1 MGWLRDLM
9 LAANPPLRSFGKL
22 AAALLA
28 SSEWPADLAPQ
39 PRSLAALLSKLDHR
53 QDLSWLSDRPAVQAA
68 LAQVLAT
75 SPDALR
81 TLLGAAEAVAAPQRL
96 MRWRDLPAA
105 RLWDPLLEALPPGIP
120 ESVQRPAPHPIWWV
134 APSGSGRSLVGRWL
148 SARGR
153 ATHRLGHELDTTRGD
168 EGAVF
173 LELTSADRDRTGLP
187 ARPGLCV
194 AAPFEPAAGS
204 GFQVVRSA
212 AVEHFLDALLRWAEQ
227 RLPADT
233 RLKHDTGLKW
243 LRKQVDQGTVTTLGG
258 LLGLIGLLDQ
268 YGARELASRPLERSA
283 RRFIEGKL
291 TELIEPSA
299 PYAAWL
305 RRSLYEALSSM
316 VERCLVESE
325 SGLEA
330 PRSFDEWLA
339 LVPTELERSVDVEW
353 MRASLSGISTTIR
366 TSDIDR
372 AARRLPPGAFRLLT
386 SLEQAQLLTREGE
399 QLKLAPVW
407 LRGALRAQAVA
418 NMLDRSPFD
427 WGEALLRPHAAPGIA
442 EALLDR
448 TCSIGG
454 SALEPVLDLEAEDQP
469 AYAAAL
475 DVALRCAGIALL
487 LGHEVSAEVLEGLWA
502 ENQRLLLDLGT
513 GLPEPRIALEMIQEQ
528 TDPSQHARGR
538 ALLEP
543 GTFYL
548 AALRISEALSE
559 AASSRWPVLDPWHQ
573 SKVPPALALAYDRIA
588 ASLAAV
594 PIWQR
599 ASFLLVD
606 RLRRSLGNAVD
617 PDAPHALEQPAQVLD
632 EIQHGVLHWSTLG
645 LEQSSARSL
654 DPVFA
659 LAEQRGVSFAEVS
672 RAIWQAWDDAG
683 RPQRAELVAG
693 AVPEHARFWQHIPA
707 ALLAKLLAETHHQ
720 PLPYSMFGQE
730 QWDTFRRSVPA
741 LPALMADAEAW
752 TLMPSELAL
761 TLLTAG
767 LDAQLSPAAVVVVWG
782 RFPEVLRSTL
792 RRQLDAGARGDADV
806 LSALLGSAPPAEVA
820 ELLGELAAENG
831 AQQLS
836 ARMLVPIRAVLHRSI
851 SQRGPGWR
859 EAYRVLSELERE
871 LRRVSHPGRGYA
883 PA

>member
-28 SSEWPADLAPQ
+28 SSEWPADLTPQ

-53 QDLSWLSDRPAVQAA
+53 QDLSWLSDRPAVQAV

-81 TLLGAAEAVAAPQRL
+81 RLLGAAETGGPQRL

-105 RLWDPLLEALPPGIP
+105 RLWDPLLESLPPGIP
-120 ESVQRPAPHPIWWV
+120 QSVQSPAAQPTWWV
-134 APSGSGRSLVGRWL
+134 AASGSGRSLVGRWL
-148 SARGR
+148 AARGR
-153 ATHRLGHELDTTRGD
+153 ASHRRGDELDTLLGD

-173 LELTSADRDRTGLP
+173 LELTSADGDRCLLP

-194 AAPFEPAAGS
+194 AAPFEPPAAS

-212 AVEHFLDALLRWAEQ
+212 GVEQFLESLLSWAEE

-233 RLKHDTGLKW
+233 RLKREAALKW
-243 LRKQVDQGTVTTLGG
+243 LRKQADQGTVTTLGG
-258 LLGLIGLLDQ
+258 VIGLLGLLDQ

-291 TELIEPSA
+291 GELIEPSA

-305 RRSLYEALSSM
+305 RRSLYDALSSM
-316 VERCLVESE
+316 VERCLIDSE
-325 SGLEA
+325 SALET

-366 TSDIDR
+366 SADIDR
-372 AARRLPPGAFRLLT
+372 AARRLPPGAFRILT

-399 QLKLAPVW
+399 RLKLSPVW
-407 LRGALRAQAVA
+407 LRGALRAQAIA
-418 NMLDRSPFD
+418 NMLDPSPFD

-469 AYAAAL
+469 AYAAAI

-487 LGHEVSAEVLEGLWA
+487 LGHEVSAEVLEGLWS

-513 GLPEPRIALEMIQEQ
+513 GLPEPRIALEVSQERAD
-528 TDPSQHARGR
+528 TNQHARGR
-538 ALLEP
+538 ALLQS

-559 AASSRWPVLDPWHQ
+559 HASSRWPVLDPWHQ
-573 SKVPPALALAYDRIA
+573 SEVPPALALAYDRIA

-594 PIWQR
+594 PVWQR

-617 PDAPHALEQPAQVLD
+617 PDAPHALEKPAQVLD

-645 LEQSSARSL
+645 LEQGSARAL
-654 DPVFA
+654 DPVFT
-659 LAEQRGVSFAEVS
+659 LAEERGLSVAEVS

-683 RPQRAELVAG
+683 RPQRVELVAD
-693 AVPEHARFWQHIPA
+693 AAPEHALFWQHIPA
-707 ALLAKLLAETHHQ
+707 ALLGKLLEDAHRE
-720 PLPYSMFGQE
+720 PLPYSLFGQE
-730 QWDTFRRSVPA
+730 QWETFRRSIPL

-752 TLMPSELAL
+752 AAMPSELAL
-761 TLLTAG
+761 TLLMAG
-767 LDAQLSPAAVVVVWG
+767 IDAQLSPAAVAVSWR

-792 RRQLDAGARGDADV
+792 RRQLEVGGAGDV
-806 LSALLGSAPPAEVA
+806 HVFSTLLASAPPAEV
-820 ELLGELAAENG
+820 EQLLGGLAGENR
-831 AQQLS
+831 AQQLG
-836 ARMLVPIRAVLHRSI
+836 AEMLVPIRAVLHRSI
-851 SQRGPGWR
+851 HQRGPGWR
-859 EAYRVLSELERE
+859 EAYRLLSELERE
-871 LRRVSHPGRGYA
+871 LRRVNPRGRGYA